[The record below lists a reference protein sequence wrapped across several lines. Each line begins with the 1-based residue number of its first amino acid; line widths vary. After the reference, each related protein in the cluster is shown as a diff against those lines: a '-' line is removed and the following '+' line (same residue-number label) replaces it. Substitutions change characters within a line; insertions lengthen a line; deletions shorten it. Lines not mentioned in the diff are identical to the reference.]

1 MVGIGDG
8 GGRVN
13 RSDFIVRVAQ
23 RAGVD
28 ARLVT
33 RVYDAMIEEIIQVVS
48 EGSRLTLTGF
58 GKFYPQRHK
67 GHRVQRVN
75 EDGRLQGT
83 DVPEIV
89 DDYAVLKFS
98 ATRAVNRRLDPDL
111 AVPQPEPAGGSAD
124 DPYGGTR

>member
-1 MVGIGDG
+1 MVGTGEG

-13 RSDFIVRVAQ
+13 RSEFVARVAQ

-28 ARLVT
+28 AQLVA

-48 EGSRLTLTGF
+48 QGCRLTLTGF

-75 EDGRLQGT
+75 EEGRLQGT
-83 DVPEIV
+83 EVPETV

-111 AVPQPEPAGGSAD
+111 GVHGVPGGVAGD
-124 DPYGGTR
+124 DD